1 MNLIDPKPFFLVW
14 SPTGQ
19 KPPTFKHPSRQG
31 AVMEAERLAREHRG
45 QKFFV
50 LATTDSRIVDDMVRS
65 TFALETDEPPF

>member
-1 MNLIDPKPFFLVW
+1 MNLFDPKPFYLVW

-19 KPPTFKHPSRQG
+19 TPPTFKHQSRQS
-31 AVMEAERLAREHRG
+31 AVMEAERLARAHRG

-65 TFALETDEPPF
+65 TFTAEPDIPF